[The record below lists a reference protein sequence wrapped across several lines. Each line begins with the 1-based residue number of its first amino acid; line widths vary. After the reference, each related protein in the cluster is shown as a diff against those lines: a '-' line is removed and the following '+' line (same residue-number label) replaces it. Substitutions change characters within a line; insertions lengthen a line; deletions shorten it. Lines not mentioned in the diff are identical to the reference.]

1 MTILIVLPNSYVAGM
16 TFTAMRLTKPYLIYD
31 KTSIAL
37 QQDMFFRHGVNIEHL
52 TKKSPGKQSL

>member
-1 MTILIVLPNSYVAGM
+1 VAGM

-37 QQDMFFRHGVNIEHL
+37 QQDMFFRHGVNIENL
-52 TKKSPGKQSL
+52 TINPIRVFGVSQQNVC